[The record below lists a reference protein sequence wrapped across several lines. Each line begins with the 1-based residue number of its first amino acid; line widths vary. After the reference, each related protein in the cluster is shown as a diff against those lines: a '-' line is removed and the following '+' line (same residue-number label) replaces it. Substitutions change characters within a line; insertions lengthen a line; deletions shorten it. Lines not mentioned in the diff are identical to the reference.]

1 MTTRRHSR
9 APFFFV
15 LFTAFLDFIL
25 AMFTNQYPV
34 NGTML
39 LTTSIVGLS
48 IAQMAFCLILLM
60 RNLSAWKLL
69 IPGLFAAIFF
79 GITVTHHPQ
88 GAELDRVLA
97 IQLITVAFGIIPV
110 AIYRVVFVGLK
121 VQFSLSLLF
130 GAMTVVTVLCGI
142 AIQLDFDWDWFLT
155 FIYLF
160 LCSAIPIP
168 IAGFMLVRRRPAA
181 MGQYIPIMSLLV
193 VISMIV
199 ALSRRSLIDDVSLV
213 GQLCGFMS
221 LYFLA
226 AGVILLR
233 EIKAEASSVQAESTE
248 PIDDL
253 IAPD

>member
-25 AMFTNQYPV
+25 AVFTNQNPV
-34 NGTML
+34 SDAML

-69 IPGLFAAIFF
+69 IPGLFAALFF
-79 GITVTHHPQ
+79 GTTVTHHPQ
-88 GAELDRVLA
+88 GAELDHVLA
-97 IQLITVAFGIIPV
+97 IQLTALVFGIMPV
-110 AIYRVVFVGLK
+110 VIYRVVFIGLNA
-121 VQFSLSLLF
+121 QFSLSLIF
-130 GAMTVVTVLCGI
+130 GTMTLVTVLCGI
-142 AIQLDFDWDWFLT
+142 AIQLDFDWDWFFT

-181 MGQYIPIMSLLV
+181 MGLYVAIMSLLM
-193 VISMIV
+193 VISTVFAISSESV
-199 ALSRRSLIDDVSLV
+199 KDDLSVV
-213 GQLCGFMS
+213 GQMSGFMS

-226 AGVILLR
+226 AGILLLL
-233 EIKAEASSVQAESTE
+233 EISVRAE
-248 PIDDL
+248 PINAD
-253 IAPD
+253 